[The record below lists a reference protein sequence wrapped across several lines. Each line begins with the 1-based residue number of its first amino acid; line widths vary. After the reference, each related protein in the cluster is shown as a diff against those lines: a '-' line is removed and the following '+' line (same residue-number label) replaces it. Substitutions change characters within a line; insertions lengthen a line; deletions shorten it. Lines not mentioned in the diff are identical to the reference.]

1 MKNLYEKDNELR
13 KEFHDAFLN
22 IRASEELKDHTLT
35 QMLMGKEP
43 RGKSLPVK
51 KTKLWYCGIPAA
63 ALVCVLIFAGS
74 LGETMGASYV
84 TAMEEGVYYDS
95 VELKDGEILFVANR
109 VAISITPNAGGI
121 VIGQEDSEE
130 ITVWKVIEENETDTG
145 GSLIYQR
152 TGTVALPKISEM
164 SWSHIGEQK
173 IYVTV
178 LKTEEIRYQAVFE
191 KDGQVFEV
199 IGRNVT
205 QKEFIDYLYRKVKNK
220 VPS

>member
-1 MKNLYEKDNELR
+1 MKNLYERDDELR
-13 KEFHDAFLN
+13 KKFQDAFLN
-22 IRASEELKDHTLT
+22 IRASEELKDNTLT

-43 RGKSLPVK
+43 KRKSLPIRNP
-51 KTKLWYCGIPAA
+51 KLWYCGIPAA

-74 LGETMGASYV
+74 LGGTMGASYV

-109 VAISITPNAGGI
+109 VAISITPSAGGV

-130 ITVWKVIEENETDTG
+130 ITVWKVIEENETEAG
-145 GSLIYQR
+145 GSLLYQR
-152 TGTVALPKISEM
+152 TSTTALPKISEKN
-164 SWSHIGEQK
+164 WSHIGEQE

-191 KDGQVFEV
+191 KEGQVFEV

>member
-1 MKNLYEKDNELR
+1 MKNLYEKDDDLR
-13 KEFHDAFLN
+13 KEFQDVFLN
-22 IRASEELKDHTLT
+22 IRASEELKNDTLT
-35 QMLMGKEP
+35 QMQMGREPKEKP
-43 RGKSLPVK
+43 LPVK
-51 KTKLWYCGIPAA
+51 NPKFWYCGIPASI
-63 ALVCVLIFAGS
+63 LVCVLVFIS
-74 LGETMGASYV
+74 LSGRIMRASYV
-84 TAMEEGVYYDS
+84 TVMEEGVYYDS

-109 VAISITPNAGGI
+109 FSISITPNVGEI

-130 ITVWKVIEENETDTG
+130 TEVEKVIEENETDAG
-145 GSLIYQR
+145 GTLLYQR
-152 TGTVALPKISEM
+152 AGTIDLPEINEKN
-164 SWSHIGEQK
+164 WSHIGEQE

-178 LKTEEIRYQAVFE
+178 LKTEETQYQAVFE